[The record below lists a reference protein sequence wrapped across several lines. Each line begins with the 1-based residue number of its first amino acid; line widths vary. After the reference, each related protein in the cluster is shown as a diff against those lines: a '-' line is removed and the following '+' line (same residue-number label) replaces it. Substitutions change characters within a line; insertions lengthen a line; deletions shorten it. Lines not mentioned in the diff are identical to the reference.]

1 MGGSGEHVRSIAM
14 KILFFDAGSYTYW
27 DILAAFKEMGH
38 SCKTVYYHFKDRYE
52 DAFFEE
58 RMEQYLAEAAYD
70 LVFSVNFFPLAAK
83 VCKQNHVK
91 YISWSYDSPLDER
104 LQNYFHYETNRIYLF
119 DRLEA
124 VEYQNKGFRNVY
136 HLPLA
141 VNTGR
146 LDTLLKKPM
155 PMQKYRSEIS
165 FVGQIYDSMLD
176 MLLYPAGDYERGFLQ
191 GILQAQL
198 RVYGYYFVEELIS
211 EELLESINHSYEA
224 FGQKAATLT
233 RCGFSHAVALE
244 ITQRER
250 CEILKR
256 ADSRFDTHL
265 YTYTSA
271 LEEGMPANY
280 GPLKYYEEMPFVFRN
295 SKLNLNIT
303 LKDIRSGI
311 PLRALDIM
319 GSRGVLL
326 SNYQP
331 ELAEMFED
339 GKDVIL
345 YESVEDAVEKMDFY
359 LKREDLRERIA
370 KSGYRKVCEHFSYRE
385 RLMQMLQ

>member
-1 MGGSGEHVRSIAM
+1 M

-58 RMEQYLAEAAYD
+58 RMEQYL
-70 LVFSVNFFPLAAK
+70 
-83 VCKQNHVK
+83 
-91 YISWSYDSPLDER
+91 
-104 LQNYFHYETNRIYLF
+104 
-119 DRLEA
+119 
-124 VEYQNKGFRNVY
+124 
-136 HLPLA
+136 
-141 VNTGR
+141 
-146 LDTLLKKPM
+146 
-155 PMQKYRSEIS
+155 
-165 FVGQIYDSMLD
+165 
-176 MLLYPAGDYERGFLQ
+176 
-191 GILQAQL
+191 
-198 RVYGYYFVEELIS
+198 
-211 EELLESINHSYEA
+211 
-224 FGQKAATLT
+224 
-233 RCGFSHAVALE
+233 
-244 ITQRER
+244 QRER

-256 ADSRFDTHL
+256 ANSRFDTHL

-345 YESVEDAVEKMDFY
+345 YESVEDVVEKMDFY